1 MSGFRIEESPLGR
14 IAVAPSVPAG
24 CAVFYTSIDFL
35 GRITDELS
43 RMMTAFIRERFG
55 IDASMTTCYQ
65 VHSATVRLAQHEP
78 QWRECDACDALW
90 SADRHVALGIKVAD
104 CLPVAIID
112 SAHSV
117 IANVHSGW
125 RGTVQN
131 ITSETIDAL
140 QRSGAFA
147 AAAARAYL
155 GPSIR
160 ACCFEVGEEVVRE
173 FTEAFEGFERYVD
186 RTQAKP
192 HIDLPAVT
200 RDILQERGFREENIF
215 DSQICTRC
223 EDSIFHSYRRAG
235 KGGGRNLALVAQ

>member
-1 MSGFRIEESPLGR
+1 MGGFQIEESPFGR
-14 IAVAPSVPAG
+14 IAVAPSVPSG
-24 CAVFYTSIDFL
+24 CAVFYTSIDCA

-43 RMMTAFIRERFG
+43 QTMSAFIRQRFG
-55 IDASMTTCYQ
+55 LETSLVTCFQ
-65 VHSATVRLAQHEP
+65 VHSATVRRVQHEWR
-78 QWRECDACDALW
+78 WRESDACDALW
-90 SADRHVALGIKVAD
+90 SADRRVALGIKVAD
-104 CLPVAIID
+104 CLPVAMID
-112 SAHSV
+112 PAHSV

-125 RGTVQN
+125 RGTLQN

-140 QRSGAFA
+140 ERSSAFA

-186 RTQAKP
+186 RTHAKP
-192 HIDLPAVT
+192 HIDVAAVT
-200 RDILQERGFREENIF
+200 RDILLQRGFNEENIF

-223 EDSIFHSYRRAG
+223 EGSNFHSYRRAG
-235 KGGGRNLALVAQ
+235 KGGGRNLALVVQ